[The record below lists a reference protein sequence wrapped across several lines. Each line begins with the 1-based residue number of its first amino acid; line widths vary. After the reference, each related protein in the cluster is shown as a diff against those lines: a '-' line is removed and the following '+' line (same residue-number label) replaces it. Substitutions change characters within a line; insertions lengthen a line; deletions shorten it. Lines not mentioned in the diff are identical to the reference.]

1 VPPSP
6 PAEKANVRHSIGKLL
21 DTAITVAPAELAFH
35 SISRFARASND
46 GGTSSPSAFA
56 VLRLIT
62 NRHRIPAIYPF
73 REDTAAGGLMS
84 YGASNRTAEIV
95 GIAEATVKTRMLYG
109 RKNLVDLVK
118 SA

>member
-1 VPPSP
+1 MPPSP

-62 NRHRIPAIYPF
+62 NRHQDSRDLPVP
-73 REDTAAGGLMS
+73 RGHGGWWNS
-84 YGASNRTAEIV
+84 
-95 GIAEATVKTRMLYG
+95 
-109 RKNLVDLVK
+109 
-118 SA
+118 